1 MNFKLNVSQEIDYYS
16 KKFFISNATVRNWEK
31 LNIKPEDRL
40 TARANK
46 KNSNKKFLPTEYFND
61 TKNISFVQS
70 LIDYI
75 ELKNFDINS
84 VIFSLAINLLTKKN
98 LQNKSHVK
106 KILSEY
112 CNLKIIP
119 EFLKIN
125 LPENEIDI
133 LGIIYQ
139 SYLNEGKKNIL
150 GSYYT
155 PKKII
160 ENMTRNFNFSEGQ
173 NFLDPCCGSGA
184 FLISI
189 PAKNPNQIFGIDND
203 EIAVLIAK
211 VNLLIKYKNFEFTPQ
226 IYCTD
231 FLQENNFDKKF
242 DYISTNP
249 PWGAVTKNIKSKES
263 FSSFFVKSF
272 NYLKNSGTIKFLFPE
287 SVLNVAT
294 HKDFRKFILENTNLI
309 SVTKYAE
316 NFSGVTTKY
325 VDIEC
330 QKKSDRNFFYFIS
343 GNQKQKIFTETI
355 SATKNLIFNFLC
367 DEDISIIN
375 SVKSKGKFSLR
386 ESIWALGIVTGDN
399 KNKIFQTPAENMEKI
414 YTGKEI
420 QQFSLKPAKNYIVYD
435 RKNFQQVASDEI
447 YRADEKLVYKFISKK
462 LIFSYDDTKSL
473 FLNSANILIPK
484 IPSMNIKTVMAFLN
498 SNLFQFLYMKMFGEI
513 KILKNNLL
521 ELPFPQ
527 LADEENI
534 FLKNLVEKI
543 LEGDIDKKF
552 EIDKFIF
559 EFYNIS
565 ESQENYV
572 RSVVSGKID

>member
-1 MNFKLNVSQEIDYYS
+1 MPEVRRFDYYS
-16 KKFFISNATVRNWEK
+16 KNFFISNATVKNWEK
-31 LNIKPEDRL
+31 LNTKPAERL

-46 KNSNKKFLPTEYFND
+46 KNSSKKFVPTEYFAD
-61 TKNISFVQS
+61 TKNISFVQN

-75 ELKNFDINS
+75 DSKNFNISS
-84 VIFSLAINLLTKKN
+84 VIFSLATNLLTKNN
-98 LQNKSHVK
+98 LQNKSH
-106 KILSEY
+106 IQATLTEY
-112 CNLKIIP
+112 ANIEIIP
-119 EFLKIN
+119 EIFKIN

-139 SYLNEGKKNIL
+139 SYLNEGKKNII

-155 PKKII
+155 PKKIVESMI
-160 ENMTRNFNFSEGQ
+160 KNFNFSSGQ

-189 PAKNPNQIFGIDND
+189 PAKNPEQIFGIDND
-203 EIAVLIAK
+203 KIAVMIAK
-211 VNLLIKYKNFEFTPQ
+211 VNLLIKYKNFKFIPQ
-226 IYCTD
+226 IYCKD

-249 PWGAVTKNIKSKES
+249 PWGAVTKNSQSKES
-263 FSSFFVKSF
+263 FSDFFIKSF
-272 NYLKNSGTIKFLFPE
+272 QLLKNDGTIKFLFPE

-294 HKDFRKFILENTNLI
+294 HKDFRKFILENTDLI
-309 SVTKYAE
+309 KITKYDDF
-316 NFSGVTTKY
+316 FSGVTTKY

-330 QKKSDRNFFYFIS
+330 KNKSDAKNFYFFYRDK
-343 GNQKQKIFTETI
+343 NQKINIETI
-355 SATKNLIFNFLC
+355 YATKNLNFNFLS
-367 DEDISIIN
+367 DKDISIIN
-375 SVKSKGKFSLR
+375 SVKSKGKFSL
-386 ESIWALGIVTGDN
+386 EKSIWALGIVTGDN
-399 KNKIFQTPAENMEKI
+399 KNKLFQTPSENMEKI

-420 QQFSLKPAKNYIVYD
+420 QKFSLKPAKNYIVYD
-435 RKNFQQVASDEI
+435 RKIFQQVASDKI

-462 LIFSYDDTKSL
+462 LIFAYDNTKSL

-484 IPSMNIKTVMAFLN
+484 IPSMDIKTVIAFLN
-498 SNLFQFLYMKMFGEI
+498 SILFQFLYMKLFGEI
-513 KILKNNLL
+513 KILKNNLI

-527 LADEENI
+527 LTDEENN

-543 LEGDIDKKF
+543 LDGDIEKIF

-565 ESQENYV
+565 ASREKYI

>member
-1 MNFKLNVSQEIDYYS
+1 MNGLQEFDYFQEN
-16 KKFFISNATVRNWEK
+16 FFISDATIRNWKK
-31 LNIKPEDRL
+31 LNTKSSERL
-40 TARANK
+40 TSRANK
-46 KNSNKKFLPTEYFND
+46 KNSNKKFLPTEYFTDRNNIEFV
-61 TKNISFVQS
+61 KN
-70 LIDYI
+70 LIDYV
-75 ELKNFDINS
+75 ELENFDIES
-84 VIFSLAINLLTKKN
+84 VIFSLALNLLNKNN

-106 KILSEY
+106 KIFSEY
-112 CNLKIIP
+112 ENIDIIQ

-160 ENMTRNFNFSEGQ
+160 ENMTRNFDFSEGQ

-189 PAKNPNQIFGIDND
+189 PVKNPSQIFGIDND
-203 EIAVLIAK
+203 EIAVLISK

-249 PWGAVTKNIKSKES
+249 PWGAVTKNIKSKDS
-263 FSSFFVKSF
+263 FSVFFVKSF
-272 NYLKNSGTIKFLFPE
+272 NHLKNSGTIKFLFPE

-294 HKDFRKFILENTNLI
+294 HKDFRKFILKNTDLI

-330 QKKSDRNFFYFIS
+330 QKKSDRKFFYFIS
-343 GNQKQKIFTETI
+343 GNKKQKIFTETI

-375 SVKSKGKFSLR
+375 SVKSKGKFSL
-386 ESIWALGIVTGDN
+386 EKSIWALGIVTGDN
-399 KNKIFQTPAENMEKI
+399 KNKIFQTPSKNMEKI

-420 QQFSLKPAKNYIVYD
+420 QQFLLKPAKNFLIYD
-435 RKNFQQVASDEI
+435 RKNFQQVAGDEI
-447 YRADEKLVYKFISKK
+447 YRADEKLVYKFISNK
-462 LIFSYDDTKSL
+462 LIFAYDNSKSL

-484 IPSMNIKTVMAFLN
+484 IPCMDIKTVMAFLN
-498 SNLFQFLYMKMFGEI
+498 SELFQFLYMKLFGEV
-513 KILKNNLL
+513 KILKNNLI
-521 ELPFPQ
+521 ELPFPKISD
-527 LADEENI
+527 AENI

-543 LEGDIDKKF
+543 IEGDFDKKI

-559 EFYNIS
+559 EFYNLTEKQIF
-565 ESQENYV
+565 YV